1 MNKEIISKSLLHAVS
16 IALSGMLLTICMAI
30 EVRAQGS
37 TDGTTPLG
45 LTPGSPSGSYA
56 LSDFDVVNLYNGSLN
71 FRLPIYQIAGR
82 GGAGYAITLQVQKK
96 WTVHREF
103 EPGVGYFYYADGSWW
118 SENGVGW
125 ILDAGRVDI
134 RTGYREQ
141 PTGFPVE
148 GLTRVTFTAPDG
160 TEYEFRDQLTNGQ
173 PKAPVS
179 GGFNRGTVF
188 VTADGTNAT
197 FISDWDI
204 HETAYGLEPAFAD
217 GYIKL
222 KDGTQFRVDDGTITW
237 MRDRN
242 GNKVSFGYDPYRRIT
257 SVTDSLNRLVTIS
270 YPSGTTGFTQIS
282 FKGYGGASRT
292 LKIGQTNL
300 ANALRSGYTMLTG
313 SQMFP
318 EMTSVWSVDSIVIN
332 YVELPDGRSYQL
344 RYNPYAELA
353 RVVLPTGG
361 AVEYDWAAGLTDGAA
376 SGVFS
381 YSFPP
386 TEKYIYRRVTERR
399 IYPDGGSGSA
409 YESKMTY
416 SRPETTTTNLGYV
429 ITEQRN
435 ASGTLLTKT
444 QHYFAGSPRASFL
457 LRPTQYPAWQ
467 DGREYKTEV
476 FDTNGTTILRRVQNS
491 FAQRTSVSWWGGT
504 SDTAPPND
512 PRTIETIT
520 TLEPAGANLVSKQ
533 TFGYDD
539 YYPFNNQNNV
549 KEYNFGTGAPGT
561 LARETRTTFV
571 TSSSYTDNS
580 VHLRN
585 LPSQVSIHDGGGTE
599 RARTVYEYD
608 IYVGTNHAGLI
619 DRANI
624 SGLDSA
630 FGTSYMTRGN
640 VTATTKYLLVSGSV
654 SGSISTYAQ
663 YDIAGNVV
671 KGIDGRG
678 NATEYKFPDCF
689 GYPNGEAQTSTDPIE
704 LGSVTKT
711 FAYAT
716 QVKNAMNQWTY
727 AQFDYYLG
735 RVVDAQD
742 VNGIVGSGY
751 YDDLLDRAT
760 QVKRAVGTGAESHS
774 VFTYDDANRTIT
786 TTSDLNSNN
795 DGLLISKLL
804 YDQMGRTIET
814 RQYEGGTNFI
824 AVQTQY
830 DALGRAY
837 RISNPFRPW
846 QSESAVWTTKAFDTL
861 GRVISV
867 TTPDNAVSTSSYFG
881 NSVTAFDQTAK
892 QRKHVSDALGRL
904 VQVIEAPN
912 DANFNYLTS
921 YDYDVLDDLTTV
933 TQGAQTR
940 TSVYDSLKRLT
951 YTINPENGQV
961 DFQYDNNG
969 NLLVKTDDR
978 DVSMHLEYDAL
989 NRPTRRWFNGSGSV
1003 SQTTNNF
1010 PALPSGVGASSEAKF
1025 FYDTQTLPQG
1035 APSFSR
1041 GSSIGRLVAEIYG
1054 TGTNGNYFAYD
1065 ELGRQTLKIQQT
1077 GSINYPV
1084 SATYN
1089 VSGALTAMTYP
1100 SLHAISNTYDSAGRL
1115 SFFTGNLGDGSSR
1128 TYATD
1133 VNYSVWGGLSKEKFD
1148 ANTAVYHK
1156 LHYNIRG
1163 QLYDV
1168 RASNVN
1174 DDLSG
1179 ELGALVNYY
1188 STNWIHGGSGT
1199 DNNGNVLMI
1208 QTIINSFYA
1217 EDRYSYDALNRLTAV
1232 NEYQNGATQTGSQQ
1246 YDYDRYGN
1254 RTINPASW
1262 GIGINTKQFT
1272 KSAVNNRL
1280 GVPSGQAGVMQYDAV
1295 GNLTNDTYTGAGDR
1309 TYDAQNKITS
1319 AWGGN
1324 NQAQLYAYDANGQR
1338 IKRTVNGVE
1347 TWQVY
1352 GMEGELLAEYAAN
1365 GGTATPLK
1373 EYGYRNGE
1381 LLVTTADTVWSDD
1394 AVPAGAAIA
1403 GDGESWNWVSSGPG
1417 PLSGSAAHQSN
1428 IVAGL
1433 HQHYFYGATATL
1445 SVSAGDKLVAYV
1457 YLDPSNMP
1465 SQIMLQ
1471 WAEGGSWEHRA
1482 YWGANNLPWG
1492 IDGTNSRRY
1501 MGPLPAAGSWVK
1513 LEVPANLVGLE
1524 GLTLHGMAFSM
1535 WGGRATWDRAGKTSF
1550 EWLVSDHLGTPRM
1563 MIDQTGSLANVKRHD
1578 YLPFGEEL
1586 IAPAGGRSAALGY
1599 VSGDGV
1605 RQQFT
1610 SYERDAESG
1619 LDFAGARFYSSNQ
1632 GRFTSVDPLMASA
1645 SPANPQTFNRYSY
1658 VGNSPLTVIDPSGM
1672 FGICPGG
1679 GQGGQ
1684 GGVPL
1689 GSFSLNDQTNQEQPK
1704 KQVVN
1709 PLEDKVINRRIKQI
1723 NDNAKP
1729 LPAGETP
1736 TPTTVV
1742 QIEGVPIVLQ
1752 NATVDLPEPDEDIE
1766 VANGYMQPI
1775 AIVVLDQ
1782 GGNIMIDPQLS
1793 VTEYVTPENNDAKAL
1808 YEANLAKTSIGIPKD
1823 QQENGAFYDLQIRGF
1838 DPSKRPMDIQ
1848 TKQDSVVKSGGRN
1861 LFMVQGNQIRMN
1873 DATRSVSF
1881 TPGQLRKF

>member
-1 MNKEIISKSLLHAVS
+1 MKKEIPPKSLLRAVS
-16 IALSGMLLTICMAI
+16 IVLTGMLLTICLAI

-45 LTPGSPSGSYA
+45 LTPGSPTGSYA

-71 FRLPIYQIAGR
+71 FRLPIYRIAGR

-96 WTVHREF
+96 WTVHREL

-148 GLTRVTFTAPDG
+148 GLTRVTFTTPDG

-188 VTADGTNAT
+188 VTADGTTAT

-204 HETAYGLEPAFAD
+204 HDTAYGLEPPFAD

-257 SVTDSLNRLVTIS
+257 SVTDSLNRLVTIT

-282 FKGYGGASRT
+282 FKGYAGASRT

-318 EMTSVWSVDSIVIN
+318 EMTSVWSIDSTVIN

-409 YESKMTY
+409 FESKMTY

-435 ASGTLLTKT
+435 ANGALLTKT
-444 QHYFAGSPRASFL
+444 QHYFNGSPRASFL

-476 FDTNGTTILRRVQNS
+476 FDTNGTTILRRVENS

-512 PRTIETIT
+512 PRTVETIT

-561 LARETRTTFV
+561 LARETRTTFL
-571 TSSSYTDNS
+571 TSSSYTDTS
-580 VHLRN
+580 VHLRG

-608 IYVGTNHAGLI
+608 SYAGTNHAGLI
-619 DRANI
+619 DRLNI

-640 VTATTKYLLVSGSV
+640 VTATTKYLLVGGSV
-654 SGSISTYAQ
+654 TGSISTYAQ
-663 YDIAGNVV
+663 FDIAGNVV
-671 KGIDGRG
+671 KSIDGRG
-678 NATEYKFPDCF
+678 YATEYKFPDCF

-716 QVKNAMNQWTY
+716 QVKNALNQWIY
-727 AQFDYYLG
+727 IQFDYYLG
-735 RVVDAQD
+735 RPVDAKD
-742 VNGIVGSGY
+742 MNGIVASGY

-760 QVKRAVGTGAESHS
+760 QVKRGVGTGAESHS
-774 VFTYDDANRTIT
+774 VFTYDDATRTIT

-795 DGLLISKLL
+795 DGLLITKLL

-814 RQYEGGTNFI
+814 RQYEGGTNYI

-846 QSESAVWTTKAFDTL
+846 QSESAVWTTKGFDTL
-861 GRVISV
+861 SRVISV

-881 NSVTAFDQTAK
+881 NSVTAYDQTGK
-892 QRKHVSDALGRL
+892 QRKSVSDALGRL
-904 VQVIEAPN
+904 VQVVEAPN

-921 YDYDVLDDLTTV
+921 YDYDVLDNLTTV

-940 TSVYDSLKRLT
+940 TFVYDSLKRLT

-989 NRPTRRWFNGSGSV
+989 NRPTRRWYNGSSSV
-1003 SQTTNNF
+1003 SETTNNF
-1010 PALPSGVGASSEAKF
+1010 PALPSGVGASSEARF
-1025 FYDTQTLPQG
+1025 FYDAQTLPQG
-1035 APSFSR
+1035 APTFAR
-1041 GSSIGRLVAEIYG
+1041 GSSIGRLVAEMYG
-1054 TGTNGNYFAYD
+1054 TATNGNYFAYN
-1065 ELGRQTLKIQQT
+1065 ELGNQTLKIQQT
-1077 GSINYPV
+1077 GSINYQV

-1100 SLHAISNTYDSAGRL
+1100 SLHTISNAYDVAGRL
-1115 SFFTGNLGDGSSR
+1115 SSFSGNLGDGTSR

-1133 VNYSVWGGLSKEKFD
+1133 VNYSVWGGLSKEKFG
-1148 ANTAVYHK
+1148 ASTAVYHK

-1174 DDLSG
+1174 DDLGG

-1199 DNNGNVLMI
+1199 DNNGNVLMS
-1208 QTIINSFYA
+1208 QTIINS
-1217 EDRYSYDALNRLTAV
+1217 
-1232 NEYQNGATQTGSQQ
+1232 
-1246 YDYDRYGN
+1246 
-1254 RTINPASW
+1254 
-1262 GIGINTKQFT
+1262 
-1272 KSAVNNRL
+1272 
-1280 GVPSGQAGVMQYDAV
+1280 
-1295 GNLTNDTYTGAGDR
+1295 
-1309 TYDAQNKITS
+1309 
-1319 AWGGN
+1319 
-1324 NQAQLYAYDANGQR
+1324 
-1338 IKRTVNGVE
+1338 
-1347 TWQVY
+1347 
-1352 GMEGELLAEYAAN
+1352 
-1365 GGTATPLK
+1365 
-1373 EYGYRNGE
+1373 
-1381 LLVTTADTVWSDD
+1381 
-1394 AVPAGAAIA
+1394 
-1403 GDGESWNWVSSGPG
+1403 
-1417 PLSGSAAHQSN
+1417 
-1428 IVAGL
+1428 
-1433 HQHYFYGATATL
+1433 
-1445 SVSAGDKLVAYV
+1445 
-1457 YLDPSNMP
+1457 
-1465 SQIMLQ
+1465 
-1471 WAEGGSWEHRA
+1471 
-1482 YWGANNLPWG
+1482 
-1492 IDGTNSRRY
+1492 
-1501 MGPLPAAGSWVK
+1501 
-1513 LEVPANLVGLE
+1513 
-1524 GLTLHGMAFSM
+1524 
-1535 WGGRATWDRAGKTSF
+1535 
-1550 EWLVSDHLGTPRM
+1550 
-1563 MIDQTGSLANVKRHD
+1563 
-1578 YLPFGEEL
+1578 
-1586 IAPAGGRSAALGY
+1586 
-1599 VSGDGV
+1599 
-1605 RQQFT
+1605 
-1610 SYERDAESG
+1610 
-1619 LDFAGARFYSSNQ
+1619 
-1632 GRFTSVDPLMASA
+1632 
-1645 SPANPQTFNRYSY
+1645 
-1658 VGNSPLTVIDPSGM
+1658 
-1672 FGICPGG
+1672 
-1679 GQGGQ
+1679 
-1684 GGVPL
+1684 
-1689 GSFSLNDQTNQEQPK
+1689 
-1704 KQVVN
+1704 
-1709 PLEDKVINRRIKQI
+1709 
-1723 NDNAKP
+1723 
-1729 LPAGETP
+1729 
-1736 TPTTVV
+1736 
-1742 QIEGVPIVLQ
+1742 
-1752 NATVDLPEPDEDIE
+1752 
-1766 VANGYMQPI
+1766 
-1775 AIVVLDQ
+1775 
-1782 GGNIMIDPQLS
+1782 
-1793 VTEYVTPENNDAKAL
+1793 
-1808 YEANLAKTSIGIPKD
+1808 
-1823 QQENGAFYDLQIRGF
+1823 
-1838 DPSKRPMDIQ
+1838 
-1848 TKQDSVVKSGGRN
+1848 
-1861 LFMVQGNQIRMN
+1861 
-1873 DATRSVSF
+1873 
-1881 TPGQLRKF
+1881 